1 MGRGPDG
8 RRMCK
13 LCGLTGGDV
22 TRIKNHI
29 ESVHWPHSQGYACEQ
44 CNAICK
50 TRHALACHKSRHH
63 SKNKNNAAAAAA
75 ANNLTSKIGGKNNLP
90 DLPVLHP
97 DLPALNPDL
106 PALNPDLSAPNPDL
120 SAPNPDLS
128 TPHPALPVKPEL
140 VETLVTPA
148 LPTPVVEPEPV
159 TPASRR
165 GRKRS
170 SKRS

>member
-63 SKNKNNAAAAAA
+63 SKNKNNAAAATAA
-75 ANNLTSKIGGKNNLP
+75 ANNLTTKIGAKNNVP

-97 DLPALNPDL
+97 DIPALNPDL
-106 PALNPDLSAPNPDL
+106 PAPNPDIATPNPDL
-120 SAPNPDLS
+120 PALQS
-128 TPHPALPVKPEL
+128 ALPVKPEV
-140 VETLVTPA
+140 VETVVTPVSPA
-148 LPTPVVEPEPV
+148 AVVEPEPV